1 VLSAGRKS
9 NTKALAKGRKQ
20 IINRRHSSPMHY
32 INNNKE
38 ENNESRVYPVINKIE
53 NMGTWHFVSITSS
66 MNPES

>member
-32 INNNKE
+32 INKE

-53 NMGTWHFVSITSS
+53 NVGTWHFVSITAS